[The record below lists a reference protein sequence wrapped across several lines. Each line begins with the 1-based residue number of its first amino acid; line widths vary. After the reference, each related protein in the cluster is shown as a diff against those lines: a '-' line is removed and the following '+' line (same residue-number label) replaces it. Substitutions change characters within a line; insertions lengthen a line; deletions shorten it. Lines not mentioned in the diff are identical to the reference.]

1 MALAFQ
7 PAAPKTLN
15 PKHAH
20 ILEAPRDFKRRY
32 WESSTAHSDDR
43 PPASQNEGGSWYWR
57 GTRCSSWALVSATLC
72 RTAWIS
78 GFIYSLRVTVFVS
91 SDGGAA
97 VSRFGL
103 KAATET
109 WLWVYILF
117 NYFPAC
123 HFHFFFLFWFV
134 FYIRFLYFPAC
145 HFHSFSFFF
154 PLLVCFYIFVLSLFI
169 IPCSFF
175 FQQRFKEQHFSS
187 VDEVKAAV
195 RNCFRKQDGKS
206 YRWQRLETARN
217 EGWSKRDRRINYVE
231 G

>member
-20 ILEAPRDFKRRY
+20 ILEAPRDSKKKILREFDRAFRRSPSGIAKRRR
-32 WESSTAHSDDR
+32 ELILKRNPVQLLGFGVRH
-43 PPASQNEGGSWYWR
+43 
-57 GTRCSSWALVSATLC
+57 ALPNRLDL
-72 RTAWIS
+72 
-78 GFIYSLRVTVFVS
+78 GFFLYSLRVTVFVS

-97 VSRFGL
+97 ISRFGL
-103 KAATET
+103 KATTET

-123 HFHFFFLFWFV
+123 
-134 FYIRFLYFPAC
+134 R
-145 HFHSFSFFF
+145 FHSFFIFSPSSGLFSYSF
-154 PLLVCFYIFVLSLFI
+154 SLFL
-169 IPCSFF
+169 IPCSSF

-206 YRWQRLETARN
+206 YR
-217 EGWSKRDRRINYVE
+217 
-231 G
+231 